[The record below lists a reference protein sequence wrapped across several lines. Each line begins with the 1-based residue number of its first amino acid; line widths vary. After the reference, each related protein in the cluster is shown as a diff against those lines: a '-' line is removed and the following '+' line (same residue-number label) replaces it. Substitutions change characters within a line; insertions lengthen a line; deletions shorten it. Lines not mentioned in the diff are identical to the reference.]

1 MTRVIIA
8 LIALVLAACSQT
20 ASEPPKTTHFVGQSL
35 RPTVPMYLISGAGH
49 HRVCRLWGEGAEVR
63 VVFQLSGPAG
73 YISAEVIGVGQA
85 FHLPASSS
93 ITIRQS
99 AGIRECVTGDI
110 VLVTPV
116 DQPGFTARSI

>member
-8 LIALVLAACSQT
+8 FIALVLAACNQT
-20 ASEPPKTTHFVGQSL
+20 ASEPSKTTHFVGQSL

-49 HRVCRLWGEGAEVR
+49 HRVCRLWGEGAGVR
-63 VVFQLSGPAG
+63 VVFQLSGPGG
-73 YISAEVIGVGQA
+73 YMSAEVIGAGQT
-85 FHLPASSS
+85 FKPPVSSS
-93 ITIRQS
+93 VTIRQS
-99 AGIRECVTGDI
+99 AGIRQCAIGDI